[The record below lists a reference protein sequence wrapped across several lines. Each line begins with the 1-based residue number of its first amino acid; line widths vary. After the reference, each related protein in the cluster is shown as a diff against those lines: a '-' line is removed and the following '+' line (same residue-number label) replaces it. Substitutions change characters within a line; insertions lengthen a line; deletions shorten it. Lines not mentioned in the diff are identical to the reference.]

1 MKIKITE
8 TTTHKT
14 ERIIEITPTQKK
26 KSPAPQKPA
35 VQSNSPKNT
44 VIINPK

>member
-14 ERIIEITPTQKK
+14 ERIIEIIPTQKK
-26 KSPAPQKPA
+26 KSPAPQKPTA
-35 VQSNSPKNT
+35 QSNSKTT